1 MRRPSPFLVLVACL
15 VFLVGLVACAESSS
29 PPPASALTPAVSL
42 DVPPLPPP
50 KPVPKEPAA
59 RQVPPAPPPR
69 TTTMRR
75 RDHATR
81 PPPRPR
87 SRTRGARWRPA
98 NFVKACGLFRESLRF
113 DRAAGTLLNLAQC
126 EEKVGDRSS
135 ALRHYLAAEAEATK
149 NGQRD
154 RAAFARER
162 AAALMAGP

>member
-1 MRRPSPFLVLVACL
+1 MACL

-29 PPPASALTPAVSL
+29 PPPASAPTPAVSL

-59 RQVPPAPPPR
+59 RQVPPAPPPDDNDE
-69 TTTMRR
+69 T
-75 RDHATR
+75 
-81 PPPRPR
+81 PRPR
-87 SRTRGARWRPA
+87 DTAAAEAAFQDARRA
-98 NFVKACGLFRESLRF
+98 MAAGDFVKACGLFRESLRF